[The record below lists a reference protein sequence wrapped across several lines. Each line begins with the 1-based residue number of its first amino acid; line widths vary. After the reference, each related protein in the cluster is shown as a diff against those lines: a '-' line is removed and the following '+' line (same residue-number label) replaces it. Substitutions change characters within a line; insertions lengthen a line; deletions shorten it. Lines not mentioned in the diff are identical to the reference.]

1 MGELEIVQDHIRREG
16 PVDMQLLIED
26 LGIEYS
32 EEDFRDDLTTEC
44 RRDGYRIA
52 VNRHLS
58 DQRKRFAAAHG
69 LAHYLLHRD
78 IIAKN
83 GGIHRDTLFDDD
95 KGMSDGGITE
105 AYQAQANKLAIQM
118 VMPLKRIRNLLKAG
132 QNDVVLLSEEFGV
145 SVKAMEI
152 RLGTMQRAA

>member
-26 LGIEYS
+26 LGIEYG
-32 EEDFRDDLTTEC
+32 EDDFRNDLTTEC
-44 RRDGYRIA
+44 RRDGYRIK

-83 GGIHRDTLFDDD
+83 GGIHRDTLFDD
-95 KGMSDGGITE
+95 KRMSGGGITE
-105 AYQAQANKLAIQM
+105 AYQAQANKLAVQM
-118 VMPLKRIRNLLKAG
+118 LMPLQRIRNLLKAG
-132 QNDVVLLSEEFGV
+132 QNDVVLLSDEFGV

-152 RLGTMQRAA
+152 RLGTIPNG